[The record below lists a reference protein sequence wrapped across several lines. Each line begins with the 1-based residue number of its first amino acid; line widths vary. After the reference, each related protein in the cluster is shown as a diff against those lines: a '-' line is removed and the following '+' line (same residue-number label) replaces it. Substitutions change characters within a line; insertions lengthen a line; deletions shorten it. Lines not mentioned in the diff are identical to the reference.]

1 MTFEMGKMVRSLAV
15 AVAAVLL
22 IFCRGM
28 GAFVVIDWLLSRYL
42 SEAPGKLFIAL
53 GARDE
58 PRLAI
63 CAWGEL

>member
-1 MTFEMGKMVRSLAV
+1 MLLAV

-22 IFCRGM
+22 ICCRGM
-28 GAFVVIDWLLSRYL
+28 GAFVVIDWLRAAD
-42 SEAPGKLFIAL
+42 APGKLFIAL

-63 CAWGEL
+63 CAWAEL